1 MYVLCKDAMYCLEAK
16 GRLPQDGLLW
26 REYYF
31 ELKAIKP
38 QQIKEKLFTSRLT
51 AGLYQVNRFLFT

>member
-1 MYVLCKDAMYCLEAK
+1 MYVLCKDVMYYLEAK

-26 REYYF
+26 CEYYF

-38 QQIKEKLFTSRLT
+38 QKIQEKLFIFPST
-51 AGLYQVNRFLFT
+51 ACLYWEESC